1 MRLFSAISL
10 ISLTLLSASPSLYPR
25 EVTLPN
31 SFLESG
37 LPLRQEAR
45 EKIIGNFVITRKTL
59 SKETLGELIQS
70 AAPVSR
76 EAPRKYPN
84 FASYWRMAN
93 GNGQRTG
100 KAFEA
105 VLAWRA
111 NRVLSNGESML
122 VTAVEGFP
130 TDPIDLVKVSAK
142 GEVSQRYQAK
152 LRLSLN
158 TASKHLGDS
167 RYTGKTLVTTRESM
181 ERILR
186 DLKLET
192 EKAARRGTTLA
203 PKYQRVADALQN
215 GHIAKTWFGRDLPA
229 LKGLDQF
236 AKKETRKLF
245 DEHGYQIA
253 SASGRKGGVSAAAKN
268 LAGHAFAVLDLGG
281 VVYDFYRDARRY
293 SRGEI
298 GGDYLAVKGT
308 IRTGHASIV
317 VALLLNPEPFVTK
330 ATSVVLIVADAGY
343 EMYYNGYVQRVRQEA
358 TRRMLEAIDRDQ
370 RVYNAQREL
379 LQILHDVV

>member
-10 ISLTLLSASPSLYPR
+10 ITLTFFSASPSLYPQ
-25 EVTLPN
+25 EVTLPY
-31 SFLESG
+31 SLLETG

-45 EKIIGNFVITRKTL
+45 AKTIRNFVSTRKTL

-70 AAPVSR
+70 TAPVSR
-76 EAPRKYPN
+76 EAPRQYPN

-130 TDPIDLVKVSAK
+130 SDPIDLVRVSAK
-142 GEVSQRYQAK
+142 GEVLQRYQAK
-152 LRLSLN
+152 LRLSLKS
-158 TASKHLGDS
+158 ASKHLADP
-167 RYTGKTLVTTRESM
+167 RYTGKTLVTTREPM
-181 ERILR
+181 ERVLR
-186 DLKLET
+186 ELKAEI

-203 PKYQRVADALQN
+203 PKYQQVADALEN
-215 GHIAKTWFGRDLPA
+215 GHLAKTWFGKDLPN
-229 LKGLDQF
+229 LKGLDHL
-236 AKKETRKLF
+236 AKKQTRKLF
-245 DEHGYQIA
+245 NEHGSQIA
-253 SASGRKGGVSAAAKN
+253 SASGRKAGASAAAKK
-268 LAGHAFAVLDLGG
+268 LVGHAFVVLDLGEMG
-281 VVYDFYRDARRY
+281 YVSYRDARRY

-308 IRTGHASIV
+308 IRTGQVGIV
-317 VALLLNPEPFVTK
+317 IALLLNPEPFVTK
-330 ATSVVLIVADAGY
+330 AASVVLIVADAGY
-343 EMYYNGYVQRVRQEA
+343 EAYYDGHVQRVRQEA
-358 TRRMLEAIDRDQ
+358 TRRMLEAIDRDE
-370 RVYNAQREL
+370 RFYNVRREL
-379 LQILHDVV
+379 LQI